1 MIHPKDVY
9 YTTDL
14 PAYEYNLAKAQELLD
29 QAGWKVQ
36 PDGLRKKDG
45 KTLEFTIMTTSQNN
59 SRELVQTFI
68 QSELKKAGVNW
79 LAYGIETGNEEIR
92 KSVSKGYFTNDLG
105 IFVNIELKNNSIF
118 NVLFTSNL
126 EMLLEC
132 IIQNE
137 HEYQNILHVFKQNID
152 LLLLSSKLYITDLKM
167 NATNDIKYLW
177 S

>member
-1 MIHPKDVY
+1 
-9 YTTDL
+9 
-14 PAYEYNLAKAQELLD
+14 
-29 QAGWKVQ
+29 
-36 PDGLRKKDG
+36 
-45 KTLEFTIMTTSQNN
+45 
-59 SRELVQTFI
+59 
-68 QSELKKAGVNW
+68 
-79 LAYGIETGNEEIR
+79 
-92 KSVSKGYFTNDLG
+92 
-105 IFVNIELKNNSIF
+105 
-118 NVLFTSNL
+118 VLFTSNL